1 MDQVSENICKKKT
14 NSPFKKFWVIL
25 FSLLVLLI
33 PLGFFV
39 GIVSNRESYR
49 DDAVKDVANSW
60 AAEQVIQPP
69 SLVFYDE
76 KNKKELGWEL
86 DKYNVSAVVDTEVRK
101 RGIFKVPV
109 YTADIVMKGNFI
121 KPDGDIGN
129 NKWTLSFD
137 VSDSKGF
144 IKQPEFKIGRMEL
157 SDSVSDKQYKYQAV
171 SGEKNIPFEIR
182 FKIRGVNKISFVPNA
197 NINNIKIP
205 GSWADP
211 SFEGDF
217 RPVKRVVSEHG
228 FDADWSIPRIAT
240 LNDKKISS
248 DNSSSSGYVS
258 GSNPNITCGVSLLMP
273 VDNYRMAMRAV
284 KYGFLFLVL
293 TFITFFVFEIAAKK
307 RRPVHPLQYML
318 VGMALLVFY
327 LLLLSISEFMPFVLA
342 YLIASLMIIGMVSLY
357 TYFVLTKKENTKFSL
372 LIAFILAVLYGFL
385 YTLLML
391 QDFSLILGSFGLFV
405 IIGIIMYATRDV
417 DWYPKED

>member
-109 YTADIVMKGNFI
+109 YTADIVMNGNFI

-197 NINNIKIP
+197 NINNIKIQ

-217 RPVKRVVSEHG
+217 LPVKRVVGEHG

-248 DNSSSSGYVS
+248 DNSSSSGYIS

>member
-182 FKIRGVNKISFVPNA
+182 FKIRGVNKIRFVPNA
-197 NINNIKIP
+197 NINNIKIQ

-217 RPVKRVVSEHG
+217 LPVKRVVSEHG